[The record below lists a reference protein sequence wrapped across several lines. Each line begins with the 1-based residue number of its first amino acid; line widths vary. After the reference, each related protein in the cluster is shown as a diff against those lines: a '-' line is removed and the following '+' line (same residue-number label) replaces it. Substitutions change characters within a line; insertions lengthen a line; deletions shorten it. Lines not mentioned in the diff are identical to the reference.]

1 MASAKRKPS
10 TKRAT
15 KTVRKTQTK
24 AAHAMSSVAKS
35 ATRQQNQF
43 ARQSNEWAQSSA
55 QDWQKGASEWAKQS
69 AKLYALPFANGDT
82 ANATQQAAE
91 QVKAASESFMRAGN
105 DMMSQMFGGKDPMA
119 QWKGMMDQ
127 ATGSMPKLTHLP
139 KPEVAAE
146 KLREFTRESAA
157 TASKTAKDATRAFSE
172 VGELAR
178 ENAEAMAE
186 VNTIAIAVSKEIG
199 AELISYTNRTFSQ
212 NVELGKQLLSCR
224 TLNDMFDLSSKFMK
238 TNLDGFFSET
248 VRLSEKLFQLG
259 NDVAEPLNERFSE
272 TNERLSRTLKA

>member
-1 MASAKRKPS
+1 MASAKRKTS

-24 AAHAMSSVAKS
+24 AAHAVSSVAKS
-35 ATRQQNQF
+35 AARQQTQF
-43 ARQSNEWAQSSA
+43 ARQGAEWAKGSA
-55 QDWQKGASEWAKQS
+55 QDWQKGANEWAKQS

-82 ANATQQAAE
+82 AAATQQAAE
-91 QVKAASESFMRAGN
+91 QVKAASESFMRAGS
-105 DMMSQMFGGKDPMA
+105 DMMSQMFGGTDPMA
-119 QWKGMMDQ
+119 QWKGLMEQ
-127 ATGSMPKLTHLP
+127 AAGKMPKFGSMPG
-139 KPEVAAE
+139 AE
-146 KLREFTRESAA
+146 ATTEKMREFTRESAA
-157 TASKTAKDATRAFSE
+157 TASKAANDATRAFSE
-172 VGELAR
+172 AGELAR

-186 VNTIAIAVSKEIG
+186 VNNIAIAVSKEIG

-212 NVELGKQLLSCR
+212 NVELGKQLLNCR